1 MGQKRQPPVSAA
13 KRKQQ
18 RRTRAIKIVVCTV
31 VVLLVL
37 NGIVWLLVYLKGR
50 AAGAPASS
58 VSEGALAGEED
69 PTTRITTTTGTT
81 SPPVSPLPTQ
91 EVPVILQN
99 PELPTGCESTAAVMV
114 LNAYGYEVDK
124 TEFAQALPK
133 GALETYEGRRY
144 APHPDVAFTG
154 DPFTPYG
161 YGVFS
166 GVISETMQLYIDS
179 ADGLYQA
186 TNLAGADEDTICAY
200 VDRGIPVCVW
210 TTMSLQATVDVGGW
224 YIKDGDTYTDEYFS
238 WPGNEHCVVMVG
250 CDEETVTVHDPLKGK
265 VDYDRG
271 TFFQRYRDVGQYAVV
286 LEPK

>member
-1 MGQKRQPPVSAA
+1 MGENRQSLSPSVQRKR
-13 KRKQQ
+13 
-18 RRTRAIKIVVCTV
+18 RRNRVIKIATFTV
-31 VVLLVL
+31 IVLLVL

-50 AAGAPASS
+50 AADAPVSC
-58 VSEGALAGEED
+58 VSEGALAVEAD
-69 PTTRITTTTGTT
+69 STTRITTTTGTT
-81 SPPVSPLPTQ
+81 CPPVNPLPSQ
-91 EVPVILQN
+91 EIPVILQN

-124 TEFAQALPK
+124 TQFARELPK
-133 GALETYEGRRY
+133 GTLETYEGLRY

-166 GVISETMQLYIDS
+166 GVISETMQAFIDS
-179 ADGLYQA
+179 ADGLYRA
-186 TNLAGADEDTICAY
+186 RNLAGAEEDTLCAY
-200 VDRGIPVCVW
+200 VNRGIPVCVW
-210 TTMSLQATVDVGGW
+210 TTMGLQNVENTSGW
-224 YIKDGDTYTDEYFS
+224 YIKDGDSYTDEYFS

-265 VDYDRG
+265 VNYDRD
-271 TFFQRYRDVGQYAVV
+271 TFFQRYQDVGQYAVV